1 MHASLCLY
9 KVCLC
14 VFWTVLLSFQHLQ
27 NVHSLPVGAR
37 KVAGIGRGIVV
48 FGMLKACRI
57 YGLFRNDAEYFCE
70 QFSEVV
76 EIKGVL
82 YRVYMVHAACA
93 GECRV

>member
-1 MHASLCLY
+1 MYASASVFF
-9 KVCLC
+9 VCILDG
-14 VFWTVLLSFQHLQ
+14 S
-27 NVHSLPVGAR
+27 SLIPASAECSQFAGMEAG

-70 QFSEVV
+70 VV

-82 YRVYMVHAACA
+82 RHVI
-93 GECRV
+93 